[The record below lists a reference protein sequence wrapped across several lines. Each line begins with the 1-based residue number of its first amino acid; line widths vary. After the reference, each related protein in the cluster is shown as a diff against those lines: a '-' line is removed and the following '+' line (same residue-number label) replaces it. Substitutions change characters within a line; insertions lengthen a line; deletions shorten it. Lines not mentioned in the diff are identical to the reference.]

1 VTEAHL
7 NVRPLRPMR
16 IALVTDD
23 ARYGSELL
31 AAAARLGTSATVL
44 GTAEDLESRVEA
56 LAWNVVVF
64 DADTSLARTT
74 RKATAFAALHP
85 RISVGLLVRDD
96 VDRSAG
102 SVRLFDK
109 WRSADRLLGELERV
123 HVGLRD

>member
-1 VTEAHL
+1 
-7 NVRPLRPMR
+7 MR